1 MKPSHLCGVAAVA
14 LLLTGCQSKPDG
26 ATGASITDNEAAAAG
41 AAANA
46 IAANALAP
54 ADPNDPARL
63 QALIAQAIPAAIP
76 DAKDAQYRN
85 VRGGAG
91 GAVCGEVASK
101 PVGRAAPV
109 FRPFVINP
117 DGLAV
122 VAATPKLA
130 FDDPTDF
137 TADAWIRWCASPEEL
152 KKLAPQL
159 RHAQASPVSIDGN
172 VQAGTEP
179 IPPAT
184 IPPPPPPPVAKPTP
198 APKPP
203 PASIGSFFNSVQHS
217 GH

>member
-1 MKPSHLCGVAAVA
+1 MSRCMKRSHLCGVAAAA
-14 LLLTGCQSKPDG
+14 LLLAGCRDKPEG
-26 ATGASITDNEAAAAG
+26 VGNANVVDNEAAAAG

-46 IAANALAP
+46 ILENALAP

-63 QALIAQAIPAAIP
+63 QAVIAQAMPTAIP

-101 PVGRAAPV
+101 PVGRAPPV

-130 FDDPTDF
+130 FADPNDF
-137 TADAWIRWCASPEEL
+137 AADAWIRWCASPEEL
-152 KKLAPQL
+152 QKLAPQL
-159 RHAQASPVSIDGN
+159 RNARVTPAPIGDN
-172 VQAGTEP
+172 VQAGAE
-179 IPPAT
+179 
-184 IPPPPPPPVAKPTP
+184 P
-198 APKPP
+198 AP
-203 PASIGSFFNSVQHS
+203 V
-217 GH
+217 

>member
-1 MKPSHLCGVAAVA
+1 MKRISFCGAAAVA
-14 LLLTGCQSKPDG
+14 LLLAGCGSRQAAPNG
-26 ATGASITDNEAAAAG
+26 NVVDNEAAAAA

-46 IAANALAP
+46 MVANALAP

-63 QALIAQAIPAAIP
+63 QALIAQAMPSAIP

-85 VRGGAG
+85 LRGGAG

-130 FDDPTDF
+130 FADPSDF
-137 TADAWIRWCASPEEL
+137 VADAWIRWCASPEEL
-152 KKLAPQL
+152 QKLAPQL
-159 RHAQASPVSIDGN
+159 HQAETNPAAAGDN
-172 VQAGTEP
+172 VQASVEP
-179 IPPAT
+179 APPASA
-184 IPPPPPPPVAKPTP
+184 PPASPAKPAP

-203 PASIGSFFNSVQHS
+203 PASVESFFNSVQHS